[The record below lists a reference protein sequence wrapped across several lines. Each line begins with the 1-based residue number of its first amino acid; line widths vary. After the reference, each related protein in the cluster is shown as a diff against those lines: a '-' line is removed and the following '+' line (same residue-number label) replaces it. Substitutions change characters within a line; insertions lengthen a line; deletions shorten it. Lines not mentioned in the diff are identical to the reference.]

1 MHFGHFSMVS
11 RAVRTALLEDWTFLC
26 GVHERVREVEASWD
40 ARGYFKSRTIA
51 LELGYGFGTPLTHAA
66 WDVLAPIAR
75 CGSFDHLQILVLR
88 CCSGGGTEDVPSGFG
103 NFARGLLGT
112 RLPSLWLLR
121 VVDAIFEPGDVAA
134 AASLFMSGAMSN
146 LKKLEMILVP
156 LGDAELASLAPALAR
171 LPALETLELEGNGF
185 GDEGLHALTC
195 AGFDGGFASLVSLDF
210 VGNAITTRGCRRFMS
225 ALATRS
231 LFPALREVDVS
242 HNNDVDD
249 TTVLELEFLWRLR
262 R

>member
-1 MHFGHFSMVS
+1 MVS
-11 RAVRTALLEDWTFLC
+11 RAVRTALLEDWTFLF

-66 WDVLAPIAR
+66 WNVLAPIAR

-88 CCSGGGTEDVPSGFG
+88 CSGGGTEDVPSGFG

-121 VVDAIFEPGDVAA
+121 VVDAILKPGDVAA
-134 AASLFMSGAMSN
+134 TASLLLSGAMSN
-146 LKKLEMILVP
+146 LKKLEMVFVP
-156 LGDAELASLAPALAR
+156 LGDAELASLAPVFAR

-195 AGFDGGFASLVSLDF
+195 AGFGGGFASLVSLDL
-210 VGNAITTRGCRRFMS
+210 VGNAFTTQGCRRFMS

-231 LFPALREVDVS
+231 LFPALRAVQVS
-242 HNNDVDD
+242 HNDDVDD
-249 TTVLELEFLWRLR
+249 TIVLELEFLWRLR